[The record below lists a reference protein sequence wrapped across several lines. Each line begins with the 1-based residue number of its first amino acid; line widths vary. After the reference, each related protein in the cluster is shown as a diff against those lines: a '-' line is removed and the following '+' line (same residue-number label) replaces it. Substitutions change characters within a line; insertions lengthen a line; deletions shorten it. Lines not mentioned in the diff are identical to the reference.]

1 MIPPEVMTDMILR
14 LMGATA
20 GSALALVYNPPR
32 TKEGFTRRVTAS
44 MICGVVF
51 PGYVQSM
58 VGFAK
63 DADGMIAAAC
73 LTSFVAWWAMDAII
87 RVVRLWNGPKDSV

>member
-1 MIPPEVMTDMILR
+1 MIPPEIMTDMILR

-32 TKEGFTRRVTAS
+32 TNEGFVRRVTAS

-51 PGYVQSM
+51 AGYVQTS
-58 VGFAK
+58 VGF
-63 DADGMIAAAC
+63 DRNADGLIAAAC
-73 LTSFVAWWAMDAII
+73 LTAFVAWWAMDAII
-87 RVVRLWNGPKDSV
+87 RVERLWNGPKDNV